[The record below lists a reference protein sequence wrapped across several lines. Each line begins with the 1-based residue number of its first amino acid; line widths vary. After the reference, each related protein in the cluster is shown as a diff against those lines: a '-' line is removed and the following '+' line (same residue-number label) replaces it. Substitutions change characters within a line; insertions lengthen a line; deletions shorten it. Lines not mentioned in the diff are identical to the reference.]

1 MNFVAKQL
9 NQYETASEIFSQ
21 ARLAQDIN
29 LEKAEKALKV
39 SKKYLLALERG
50 DYKTLPSAIYTKN
63 FARAYA
69 KYLELDEKKIVEII
83 TRELEIMEQVN
94 RRAPQTDPQ
103 YFENKILITPK
114 TIRRSIIFLAILV
127 CVSYLGWQVNA
138 IFSAPPLDVTSPK
151 ADLVTSENSVTVEGQ
166 TAPEVNVTVNGQEI
180 LADQTGHF
188 AKTLDLQTGV
198 NTIKVTAQKKRG
210 RQSTVIRQVMVERLD
225 IIEAPSEADTN
236 TNQPVNQ
243 PATPKIKTNTNA
255 APNLNS
261 N

>member
-50 DYKTLPSAIYTKN
+50 DYQTLPSAIYTKN

-114 TIRRSIIFLAILV
+114 TIRRSIIFLAIVV
-127 CVSYLGWQVNA
+127 CLSYLSWQVNA
-138 IFSAPPLDVTSPK
+138 IFSAPSLNVTSPK
-151 ADLVTSENSVTVEGQ
+151 ADLVTGENSVMVEGQ

-188 AKTLDLQTGV
+188 AKLLDLQTGV

-225 IIEAPSEADTN
+225 IIETTNPPMVN
-236 TNQPVNQ
+236 TNQPA
-243 PATPKIKTNTNA
+243 ATPVNANTNVV
-255 APNLNS
+255 PNLNS